1 MLPSSS
7 RAKGNVV
14 SNFSKLIFI
23 IAVIGAA
30 NKTPI
35 MPHNIPQK
43 IKDKII
49 VTGCSFKAEPISLG
63 SIKSP
68 IITLNI
74 VGINIISIIGN
85 GLVY

>member
-30 NKTPI
+30 NKIPI
-35 MPHNIPQK
+35 KPQIIPQK

-49 VTGCSFKAEPISLG
+49 VTG
-63 SIKSP
+63 
-68 IITLNI
+68 
-74 VGINIISIIGN
+74 
-85 GLVY
+85 

>member
-30 NKTPI
+30 NTIPMKPQI
-35 MPHNIPQK
+35 IPQT

-49 VTGCSFKAEPISLG
+49 V
-63 SIKSP
+63 
-68 IITLNI
+68 
-74 VGINIISIIGN
+74 IG
-85 GLVY
+85 